1 MVVNEEPKL
10 NIDFTN
16 NTNCN
21 NTKESLEIVNSIKQL
36 ELSKDHSIAKKNSIN
51 NESETESEID
61 VHSIYTS
68 RLPEPQPLYQYY
80 MQQEQERLLNE
91 HGKFLVPLDK
101 VKQLDNNIYHS
112 TEPTISEIEPVKQ
125 NLINTLSSPILEDS
139 VDTLKNNLNDL
150 KADENNGA
158 KETNVVKFNN
168 SEENEVDSVCD
179 LNEPN
184 DAENILVGK

>member
-179 LNEPN
+179 SNEPN